1 MVLHLMRIKVNG
13 DESSPYA
20 VFCRCLGVSAATE
33 VFALFAKEPKYEN
46 TFSIFSHIT
55 LVPLPKNLKHKKIK
69 IHVQNYKILPDN
81 NTYSAAQLFVALP
94 RLLLC
99 SSAQFFVV
107 LLLGR
112 RRR

>member
-33 VFALFAKEPKYEN
+33 VFALFAKEPKYKN

-55 LVPLPKNLKHKKIK
+55 LVPLPKNLNMKTQK
-69 IHVQNYKILPDN
+69 
-81 NTYSAAQLFVALP
+81 
-94 RLLLC
+94 
-99 SSAQFFVV
+99 
-107 LLLGR
+107 
-112 RRR
+112 